1 MNRTEV
7 DELKTLAETQAS
19 SARQLKLFHLENPL
33 TVPLWRTSWVT
44 SSMRLSRKD
53 SRGPVRP
60 PWLADCRVG

>member
-33 TVPLWRTSWVT
+33 TVPL
-44 SSMRLSRKD
+44 
-53 SRGPVRP
+53 
-60 PWLADCRVG
+60 